1 MRGGSWHIN
10 YPVDR
15 KEPSSQEDSPK
26 PKRFPSISLNTS
38 EHHEL
43 YTIITIHLQGA
54 KNCKTRSMI
63 NTASTRKPKSRKNRV
78 HHPAWEIETFQIH
91 QQNDKSTNIMR

>member
-1 MRGGSWHIN
+1 MGHGWFTAPTKIEWQIVKEIFWGGGSWHIN

-26 PKRFPSISLNTS
+26 PKIFPSISLNTS

-43 YTIITIHLQGA
+43 YHHNYTSPRGKELQDQVND
-54 KNCKTRSMI
+54 KHR
-63 NTASTRKPKSRKNRV
+63 
-78 HHPAWEIETFQIH
+78 IH
-91 QQNDKSTNIMR
+91 QKA